1 MNMNNNIIIFNNKK
15 ININLLYLNNHVQIL
30 LLNINKLMIY
40 IDLININRMLRN
52 LILFFKCFIKLF
64 NILLL
69 QKLLKTLFNQDKNL
83 FIIIKNNAKNLN
95 GNI

>member
-1 MNMNNNIIIFNNKK
+1 MNNNIIIFNNKK